1 MISYRSAKI
10 AYVARHMGPPTC
22 RVDVKRQI
30 YPSLFSSMYCL
41 VRRSLSPSRAA
52 ESVIDFHAQR
62 TPPRRRNARMSGR
75 QDAAGPSTAAA
86 TARGGSR
93 PIQHRRR
100 SWARGGG
107 ACGPRGSG
115 AV

>member
-1 MISYRSAKI
+1 
-10 AYVARHMGPPTC
+10 
-22 RVDVKRQI
+22 
-30 YPSLFSSMYCL
+30 MYCL

-86 TARGGSR
+86 TRAAAAVLSNT
-93 PIQHRRR
+93 
-100 SWARGGG
+100 GGG
-107 ACGPRGSG
+107 LGLGEVERAGLEVREQSSL
-115 AV
+115 AAAL